1 MKQMICSICSYT
13 YDESVGIP
21 DAGIAPGTKWE
32 DLPEDWKCPWCGA
45 GKDAFREKQEA
56 VSVSA
61 EQQVQKPHVEKE
73 LSAVEMSIICSNLAR
88 GCEKQYLPEE
98 AEAFK
103 KLADFFKTKAEP
115 VEDANTKK
123 LLELIEQDLSIG
135 YPYATAMASEKPDR
149 GALRC
154 QVWSEKVTRML
165 QSLLT
170 RYEAEGEKMLEG
182 TGVYVCSICGFVY
195 VGDSAPELCPVCKVP
210 SWKFDKMERRE

>member
-135 YPYATAMASEKPDR
+135 YPYATVMASEKPDR

-210 SWKFDKMERRE
+210 SWKFDKMERRA

>member
-98 AEAFK
+98 TVNNPVAYPDEEILQNGVSFAF
-103 KLADFFKTKAEP
+103 LPPEISRY
-115 VEDANTKK
+115 VE
-123 LLELIEQDLSIG
+123 
-135 YPYATAMASEKPDR
+135 
-149 GALRC
+149 
-154 QVWSEKVTRML
+154 
-165 QSLLT
+165 SL
-170 RYEAEGEKMLEG
+170 
-182 TGVYVCSICGFVY
+182 F
-195 VGDSAPELCPVCKVP
+195 
-210 SWKFDKMERRE
+210 MEVRNS

>member
-103 KLADFFKTKAEP
+103 KLADFFKTEAEP

-170 RYEAEGEKMLEG
+170 RYEAEGDNMLEN

-195 VGDSAPELCPVCKVP
+195 VGDAAPELCPVCKVP
-210 SWKFDKMERRE
+210 SWKFDKVEGRA